1 MYLLVSCQY
10 VHVCVA
16 ITRLLLQKCL
26 SMKCRYVHV
35 SVCILMY
42 LHVSACIC
50 MYLQIMKHWHLLW
63 QWLWAV
69 FMTMWA
75 CNLGCV
81 LEPGEPRPDSPLFY
95 INTWAMV
102 WPNDYP
108 ALATWNVHGN
118 KTDPVW
124 TCLGWPASVSPYTP
138 NQLQLQIQLSYRE
151 YWQID
156 VTYWQIDS
164 IWCRA
169 CHFLHIAHT

>member
-10 VHVCVA
+10 VQVCVA

-26 SMKCRYVHV
+26 SMKCRYA
-35 SVCILMY
+35 CISMY
-42 LHVSACIC
+42 TDVSACIC
-50 MYLQIMKHWHLLW
+50 MYLQINKHWQLLW

-75 CNLGCV
+75 CNLGCE
-81 LEPGEPRPDSPLFY
+81 LEPGEPGPDSPLFY

-102 WPNDYP
+102 WPNDYS

-118 KTDPVW
+118 KADPVW
-124 TCLGWPASVSPYTP
+124 TCLWCAASQWLAQSLLAP
-138 NQLQLQIQLSYRE
+138 NHLQLQVQLSYRE

-156 VTYWQIDS
+156 VTYWQIAS
-164 IWCRA
+164 IPCRA
-169 CHFLHIAHT
+169 CCFLHIAHA